1 MCKLS
6 DNLSSE
12 FKKVYSAYL
21 GVFELKE
28 NEKDSK
34 MMYSS
39 LLSELL
45 SNKSVSKYKV
55 CKDNN
60 LYQSNL
66 NKFLHG
72 DLSAVSLD
80 KCRELRTYLNNL

>member
-1 MCKLS
+1 MKISVLGCGRWGT
-6 DNLSSE
+6 
-12 FKKVYSAYL
+12 YL
-21 GVFELKE
+21 ANHF
-28 NEKDSK
+28 
-34 MMYSS
+34 
-39 LLSELL
+39 
-45 SNKSVSKYKV
+45 